1 MKHLTD
7 PELIVLLR
15 EDDEGAFREI
25 YERYW
30 KVLYQQ
36 ALKKLATTEEVRDI
50 IQEIFF
56 SLWKSRR
63 VLILRETLPQYLYTS
78 LRYKII
84 DYYRLCSVRG
94 RYYDTLLQEEE
105 MQSPEVSEQLYYQQL
120 NQLVEEE
127 IRQMPAKMQEVFVL
141 SRDHNL
147 NAVEIAQ
154 KLSLSHQTVR
164 NQISTAL
171 KRIRKRLDKTL

>member
-7 PELIVLLR
+7 PELLILLR
-15 EDDEGAFREI
+15 EDDEWAFREI

-30 KVLYQQ
+30 KILYQQ

-56 SLWKSRR
+56 SLWKSRHSI
-63 VLILRETLPQYLYTS
+63 LLRETLLQYLYTS

-84 DYYRLCSVRG
+84 DYYRLRTVRSK
-94 RYYDTLLQEEE
+94 YYDSILQEEE
-105 MQSPEVSEQLYYQQL
+105 HLSPEVSEELQYRQL
-120 NQLVEEE
+120 NTLVEEE
-127 IRQMPAKMQEVFVL
+127 IRQMPAKMKEVFVL
-141 SRDHNL
+141 SRDYNL
-147 NAVEIAQ
+147 NAVQIAQ

-171 KRIRKRLDKTL
+171 KRIRKRLDRSL

>member
-7 PELIVLLR
+7 PELVILMK
-15 EDDEGAFREI
+15 EDDERAFREI

-30 KVLYQQ
+30 KQLYQQ
-36 ALKKLATTEEVRDI
+36 ATRKLATTEEIRDI
-50 IQEIFF
+50 VQEIFF

-63 VLILRETLPQYLYTS
+63 SLILRETLPQYLFSS
-78 LRYKII
+78 LRYKIV
-84 DYYRLCSVRG
+84 DFYRLRAVRT
-94 RYYDTLLQEEE
+94 RYYDSLLGEEE
-105 MQSPEVSEQLYYQQL
+105 SLSPEVSEHLHYRQL
-120 NQLVEEE
+120 NRLVEEE
-127 IRQMPAKMQEVFVL
+127 IRLMPAKMQEVFVL

-147 NAVEIAQ
+147 NAVEIAE

-171 KRIRKRLDKTL
+171 KRIRKRLDEML

>member
-7 PELIVLLR
+7 PELVKLIK
-15 EDDEGAFREI
+15 EDDEGAFREV

-36 ALKKLATTEEVRDI
+36 ATRKLATVEEVRDI
-50 IQEIFF
+50 VQEIFF
-56 SLWKSRR
+56 SLWKSRHAL
-63 VLILRETLPQYLYTS
+63 VLKETLLQYLYSS

-84 DYYRLCSVRG
+84 DFYRLKTVRSK
-94 RYYDTLLQEEE
+94 YYDSLLGEDEL
-105 MQSPEVSEQLYYQQL
+105 SYTEVSEQLYYRQL
-120 NQLVEEE
+120 NILVEEE

-164 NQISTAL
+164 NQISIAL